1 MSQHKVL
8 KYFYNL
14 SLEAIELAVRQK
26 MNKKLWNFAVEIQ
39 WRMCKYRLGTA
50 DAASQFRI
58 DLGDITDRG
67 RTMYKD
73 DKSVAEYDV
82 IGSVLK
88 SSEIEHKTKEDL
100 KDVISAD
107 DSAEEKERKLLKRI
121 FFKVEFESE
130 FVTLYLDS
138 YRERVAKDN
147 EEFMTSSKNQALY
160 LRDLFDVLGR
170 NWTKNQILLSFLD
183 ELYSDFADMDLDF
196 VDEDDDAEH
205 KLLLGV
211 LCIIY

>member
-1 MSQHKVL
+1 M
-8 KYFYNL
+8 
-14 SLEAIELAVRQK
+14 AVRQK

-121 FFKVEFESE
+121 FFKV
-130 FVTLYLDS
+130 
-138 YRERVAKDN
+138 
-147 EEFMTSSKNQALY
+147 
-160 LRDLFDVLGR
+160 
-170 NWTKNQILLSFLD
+170 
-183 ELYSDFADMDLDF
+183 
-196 VDEDDDAEH
+196 H
-205 KLLLGV
+205 KWV
-211 LCIIY
+211 S

>member
-1 MSQHKVL
+1 M
-8 KYFYNL
+8 
-14 SLEAIELAVRQK
+14 AVRQK
-26 MNKKLWNFAVEIQ
+26 MNKKLWDFAVEIQ

-88 SSEIEHKTKEDL
+88 SSEMEHKTKEDL

-107 DSAEEKERKLLKRI
+107 DSEEEKERKLLKRI
-121 FFKVEFESE
+121 FFKEEFESE

-196 VDEDDDAEH
+196 ADEDDDAEH